1 MTHEGAERAT
11 HEVAASA
18 PSRVAAPQSTGR
30 RAAWNRRQRRRSTL
44 IAVVSTAITVALA
57 WWLVTSSPGWDR
69 VRRLYF
75 DGERFRLDL
84 PELLGYLWV
93 DVKLFLQCIPF
104 ILGWGLTLALM
115 RNARTPVLFPLRLFA
130 AAYTDV
136 FRGIPVV
143 LTIYL
148 IGFGV
153 PALDLFTGDV
163 QFLGLGGSLNSV
175 YLWGP
180 VALIM
185 SYSAYVSEVF
195 RSGIEGVH
203 ESQRAGA
210 RSLGLTQAQTMR
222 YVVVPQAARRVVP
235 PLMNDFLSLQK
246 DVALLS
252 FLGIIDVFRRAQS
265 IKDLRANYTPYV
277 VAAIIFLLLTIPL
290 TRLVDWYTARHRRRT
305 GGTVIA

>member
-1 MTHEGAERAT
+1 MTDHRTRTTEEGAGVEP
-11 HEVAASA
+11 A
-18 PSRVAAPQSTGR
+18 PSRVVGR
-30 RAAWNRRQRRRSTL
+30 RAAWVKRRRRRGAIVAATST
-44 IAVVSTAITVALA
+44 AVVLVVAYFA
-57 WWLVTSSPGWDR
+57 VTRASGWPR
-69 VRRLYF
+69 VRQLF
-75 DGERFRLDL
+75 FNGERFRKDL
-84 PELLGYLWV
+84 PEILGYLWV

-104 ILGWGLTLALM
+104 ILIWGLTLALC
-115 RNARTPVLFPLRLFA
+115 RNARSPILFPLRLFA
-130 AAYTDV
+130 AAYTDA

-148 IGFGV
+148 IGFGI
-153 PALDLFTGDV
+153 PALDIFDGRIT
-163 QFLGLGGSLNSV
+163 FLGLGGDLNSV

-180 VALIM
+180 IALILA
-185 SYSAYVSEVF
+185 YSAYVAEVF

-210 RSLGLTQAQTMR
+210 RSLGLSQAQTLR
-222 YVVVPQAARRVVP
+222 HVVVPQAARRVVP

-277 VAAIIFLLLTIPL
+277 VAALIFLCLTVPL
-290 TRLVDWYTARHRRRT
+290 TRFVDWYTARQRRRT
-305 GGTVIA
+305 SGSVIA

>member
-1 MTHEGAERAT
+1 MINDKGAGDS
-11 HEVAASA
+11 SA
-18 PSRVAAPQSTGR
+18 PLRVGEPTR
-30 RAAWNRRQRRRSTL
+30 REVWLRRQRRRGVLVATGSTV
-44 IAVVSTAITVALA
+44 AVVAVLVVGITSA
-57 WWLVTSSPGWDR
+57 SGWPR
-69 VRRLYF
+69 VKQLF
-75 DGERFRLDL
+75 FNGDRFRKDF
-84 PELLGYLWV
+84 PEILGYLWV
-93 DVKLFLQCIPF
+93 DIKLFLQCIPF
-104 ILGWGLTLALM
+104 ILIWGMALALC
-115 RNARTPVLFPLRLFA
+115 RNARSPVLFPLRAFA
-130 AAYTDV
+130 AAYTDI

-153 PALDLFTGDV
+153 PALNLWDGEIR
-163 QFLGLGGSLNSV
+163 FLGLGGDVRSV

-180 VALIM
+180 VALIL
-185 SYSAYVSEVF
+185 SYSAYVAEVF

-210 RSLGLTQAQTMR
+210 RSLGLNQRQTLR
-222 YVVVPQAARRVVP
+222 FVVLPQAARRVVP

-265 IKDLRANYTPYV
+265 IKDLRGNYTPYV
-277 VAAIIFLLLTIPL
+277 VAAIIFLCLTIPL
-290 TRLVDWYTARHRRRT
+290 TRFVDWYTARHRRRT